1 MSGTDTE
8 VLMTPAEVSRSLRI
22 ALSTVYEAAATGRL
36 PCVRLW
42 QGKRKSIVR
51 FRRADIDA
59 MINGKGPIRNA
70 EGHRS
75 TR

>member
-8 VLMTPAEVSRSLRI
+8 VLMTPAEVSQSLRI

-51 FRRADIDA
+51 FRRADIEA
-59 MINGKGPIRNA
+59 MINGNGPIRNA